1 MLFFD
6 YAKIERW
13 AEMAVQ
19 ICHKDVQICHNAD
32 KQGHSSHA
40 FLFLFFRCFS
50 VFRWRHSIT
59 FSEICVERSA
69 RIEACR
75 DVYLRDRHI
84 IVFKQ
89 HPRCHAQTIM
99 IDEVAEIL
107 VIGAAFPHHLC
118 KLISVDAK
126 LLH

>member
-1 MLFFD
+1 MCVLGIKKLCAYHYAIFVIFD
-6 YAKIERW
+6 YAKIEIW

-59 FSEICVERSA
+59 FSEICVE
-69 RIEACR
+69 
-75 DVYLRDRHI
+75 
-84 IVFKQ
+84 
-89 HPRCHAQTIM
+89 
-99 IDEVAEIL
+99 
-107 VIGAAFPHHLC
+107 
-118 KLISVDAK
+118 
-126 LLH
+126 